1 MDDETSVSR
10 SQYACLVV
18 VMGIS
23 SLISILGSMAVTR
36 IAYLKLTST
45 YQRFLFV
52 LSQLNILNSSFL
64 LLHQL
69 FLPQSEQFFWAFGS
83 EMTCS
88 MAGFFLHFGSLGVAM
103 YSFFLS
109 LYFYFSIHSSPK
121 RDKLPEG
128 IVGFW
133 EWCAHI
139 AAFLLPGGIA
149 LAAASSGNM
158 DVAADGLGLCI
169 IESYECV
176 RGEVDQRDWCVPTT
190 SNGWSIPKDTNAL
203 RWVYVVSMGAAAGAS
218 AVSTLLVYCR
228 VHGTLNGD
236 DSSLPEEMKQRLR
249 AVATQSVLYT
259 AAFLNTLIWPVLFVV
274 VSTDDSPV
282 YLLHLLAFMIYP
294 LQGAFNCYIYIRPRY
309 LMLRTMYPDDSMLVV
324 ARVSLSKAGDPDEIE
339 EVRERIYGDSYEPPS
354 VDSSVHSLASGV
366 PQEVSFNPHSPLS
379 KTSLVSIPGDDD
391 EMDHEDCA
399 QNEKPGLAKVDK
411 DDGGEETDDAI
422 SS

>member
-1 MDDETSVSR
+1 
-10 SQYACLVV
+10 
-18 VMGIS
+18 
-23 SLISILGSMAVTR
+23 MAITR
-36 IAYLKLTST
+36 IAYLKMTST
-45 YQRFLFV
+45 YQRFLFM
-52 LSQLNILNSSFL
+52 LSQLNILNSFFL
-64 LLHQL
+64 LFHQL
-69 FLPQSEQFFWAFGS
+69 ILPQLNQFYWAFGS

-133 EWCAHI
+133 EWSAHA

-149 LAAASSGNM
+149 LAAASTGNM

-169 IESYECV
+169 IESYACV
-176 RGEVDQRDWCVPTT
+176 RGEIDQRDCVP
-190 SNGWSIPKDTNAL
+190 SRREGWSIPQDTNAL
-203 RWVYVVSMGAAAGAS
+203 RWTYIASMVAAAIAS
-218 AVSTLLVYCR
+218 IVSTLLVYCK
-228 VHGTLNGD
+228 VHGTLSVIGD
-236 DSSLPEEMKQRLR
+236 DTSLPDEMKQRLR
-249 AVATQSVLYT
+249 AVATQAVLYT
-259 AAFLNTLIWPVLFVV
+259 AAFLNTLIWPALSVL
-274 VSTDDSPV
+274 VSTDDDSPV
-282 YLLHLLAFMIYP
+282 YVLHLLAFMIYP

-309 LMLRTMYPDDSMLVV
+309 HMLRTMYPDDSMLVV

-354 VDSSVHSLASGV
+354 VDSSVHSIASGV

-379 KTSLVSIPGDDD
+379 KTSLVSVPGDDD
-391 EMDHEDCA
+391 EMDHENCEHK
-399 QNEKPGLAKVDK
+399 EKPCLSNVEKGDC
-411 DDGGEETDDAI
+411 GEETDDAI